1 MMGTASQRLR
11 TEEGMAQST
20 AEDAVSTEALAASPF
35 ALMLPEVARKIVE
48 RAAASKVPGRFCSPL
63 SNPKLPGAAEDDDD

>member
-1 MMGTASQRLR
+1 MGTSSQRPG
-11 TEEGMAQST
+11 TEEGMVQTT
-20 AEDAVSTEALAASPF
+20 AEAADSTEALAASPF
-35 ALMLPEVARKIVE
+35 GLMLPEVARRIVA